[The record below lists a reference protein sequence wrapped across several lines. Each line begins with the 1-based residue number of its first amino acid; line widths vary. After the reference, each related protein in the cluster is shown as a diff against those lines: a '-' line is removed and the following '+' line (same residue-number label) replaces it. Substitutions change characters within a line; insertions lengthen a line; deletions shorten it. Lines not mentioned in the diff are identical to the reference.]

1 MSKLQPA
8 WKAQHIQ
15 GTQTHRLRASHFLL
29 RVCEW
34 VMVTS
39 FPALVSLKLMSEKQ
53 RSCWQAVTMLHS
65 PTRWRNVLIKPL
77 PYVQTRIY
85 HYSGPHILREIKQ
98 YLVSG
103 LFWRKEEMPSYSW
116 DSLACLLGFFF
127 FFCQALNFPRF
138 LHQGIFVSL
147 LWANYEQST
156 RQNRVSHM
164 WTTAASPPSRATEWV
179 VKWPEDLY
187 LGFQGLP

>member
-15 GTQTHRLRASHFLL
+15 GTQTHGLRASHFLL

-34 VMVTS
+34 VLVTS

-53 RSCWQAVTMLHS
+53 RSCQQAVTMLHS
-65 PTRWRNVLIKPL
+65 PTRWRNVSIKPL
-77 PYVQTRIY
+77 PYAQTKIY
-85 HYSGPHILREIKQ
+85 HHLGPHILREIKQ
-98 YLVSG
+98 YLVG
-103 LFWRKEEMPSYSW
+103 GFFWRKEEMPSYSW
-116 DSLACLLGFFF
+116 DSLACLLV

-138 LHQGIFVSL
+138 LHQDIFMSL
-147 LWANYEQST
+147 LWANYEPI
-156 RQNRVSHM
+156 N
-164 WTTAASPPSRATEWV
+164 ATESGKPRMNNCSLTTLQGQEWV
-179 VKWPEDLY
+179 SKWPEDLY